1 MKRLLFAVLGFILI
15 FAAVLA
21 LGACS
26 KGSDDYVL
34 TINGTRVSKGEYMVY
49 LYEQK
54 KSFEER
60 GGEDIW
66 EVDFDGTSAQEVAK
80 QNAVNSITLV
90 KAALAQADDLEIN
103 LTDADEK
110 EIDEQSKT
118 LFEDMGEQKT
128 AALNISED
136 DIRKIVRE
144 SFIQQRVYDLVTD
157 GFVVNEDDFNT
168 YFDEHY
174 DSEISRYNDITI
186 EQIFFKADTEES
198 TESYDKATQAK
209 AELASGVDFDSVVEK
224 YNPTANKGSFL
235 LTDSMY
241 DENIKN
247 VLYHTD
253 EGAVTDVLEGEDG
266 YYIFKVVAV
275 KTPDMSSV
283 REGLRTEYIK
293 EKKLEI
299 YQAQNEKWQAD
310 MKLEKND
317 EVYNSIEITDC

>member
-1 MKRLLFAVLGFILI
+1 MKKLLSALFGFILI
-15 FAAVLA
+15 FVMLFG
-21 LGACS
+21 LSACS
-26 KGSDDYVL
+26 KSGDEYVL

-90 KAALAQADDLEIN
+90 KAALAQADDLEIK
-103 LTDADEK
+103 LSDDDEA
-110 EIDEQSKT
+110 EINTQSKA
-118 LFEDMGEQKT
+118 LFDDMGEQKT
-128 AALNISED
+128 TALNISED

-168 YFDEHY
+168 YFEEHY
-174 DSEISRYNDITI
+174 DSEISRYNNITI
-186 EQIFFKADTEES
+186 EQIFFPLDSEDS
-198 TESYDKATQAK
+198 TAGHDKAVQAR
-209 AELASGVDFDSVVEK
+209 AELNNGTDFDTVMAK
-224 YNPTANKGSFL
+224 YNSTANKGKFL
-235 LTDSMY
+235 LTDGMY
-241 DENIKN
+241 DDDIVN

-253 EGAVTDVLEGEDG
+253 KDSVTDVLEGADG
-266 YYIFKVVAV
+266 YYIFKVVSIE
-275 KTPDMSSV
+275 TPDMSSV

-317 EVYNSIEITDC
+317 EVYDSIEISDC

>member
-1 MKRLLFAVLGFILI
+1 MKKILSALLGFMLI
-15 FAAVLA
+15 SAML
-21 LGACS
+21 LGLSACA
-26 KGSDDYVL
+26 KNGDEYVL
-34 TINGTRVSKGEYMVY
+34 TINGTRVSKGESMVY

-90 KAALAQADDLEIN
+90 KAALAQADDLDIKLSDEDEAEIN
-103 LTDADEK
+103 T
-110 EIDEQSKT
+110 QSKA
-118 LFEDMGEQKT
+118 LFDDMGEQKT
-128 AALNISED
+128 SALNISEE

-168 YFDEHY
+168 YFEEHY
-174 DSEISRYNDITI
+174 DSEISRYNNITI
-186 EQIFFKADTEES
+186 EQIYFQLDSEDS
-198 TESYDKATQAK
+198 TAGHDKAMQAK
-209 AELASGVDFDSVVEK
+209 AELNAGTDFDTVMAK
-224 YNPTANKGSFL
+224 YNPTANKGKFL
-235 LTDSMY
+235 LTDGMY
-241 DENIKN
+241 DDDIVS

-253 EGAVTDVLEGEDG
+253 EGSVTDVLEGADG
-266 YYIFKVVAV
+266 YYIFKVVSIE
-275 KTPDMSSV
+275 TPDMDSV
-283 REGLRTEYIK
+283 REGLRTEYVK

-317 EVYNSIEITDC
+317 EVYDSIEIGDC